1 MDNAIKYDY
10 SRNLGINDLYSF
22 PTKSNEL
29 GKIINN
35 IKYFMKSSRSINDIS
50 SSETNISNK
59 NIVFEQQDSHI
70 TLKSSNEFANELF
83 KKFSKDNCL
92 CNYLIFEKRVD
103 IYEYINSLKNL
114 NKKLNFSDYFDC
126 FNKASVLSL
135 EVPFI
140 EKNGSVTNNF
150 FSPTLSSMVLVVK
163 KGKNEKESFYNKW
176 GQENF
181 KITSLPNNLIKYEFY
196 ESNPP
201 YNRDILDVKI
211 NNIYKSLGLKKLSLD
226 KVIKDKSYF
235 CLLWSPG
242 DTSKN
247 NSSFLSY
254 YSFDFKLLGS
264 LILKSNDN
272 KWFTSFS
279 YNQNIYK
286 DFKKDYLY
294 NVNMIKNFIENYDVK
309 DGHIKKNLF
318 SFDYKIFLYN
328 S

>member
-1 MDNAIKYDY
+1 MDNSIKYDC

-22 PTKSNEL
+22 PTKKNEL
-29 GKIINN
+29 GKIIINL
-35 IKYFMKSSRSINDIS
+35 KYFMKSSKSINDIS
-50 SSETNISNK
+50 SSETSISNK
-59 NIVFEQQDSHI
+59 NIALEQQDCHI
-70 TLKSSNEFANELF
+70 FLKSSNEFVNELF
-83 KKFSKDNCL
+83 KNFSEDNCL
-92 CNYLIFEKRVD
+92 CNYLIFEKSVD
-103 IYEYINSLKNL
+103 IYEYMNSLKRL
-114 NKKLNFSDYFDC
+114 NIKITLSDYFDC

-135 EVPFI
+135 NVPFI

-150 FSPTLSSMVLVVK
+150 FNPTLSSMVLVVN
-163 KGKNEKESFYNKW
+163 KGKNERKCVYNNWAK
-176 GQENF
+176 GNF
-181 KITSLPNNLIKYEFY
+181 KITSLPNSLIKYEFY

-201 YNRDILDVKI
+201 YNRDILDVKF
-211 NNIYKSLGLKKLSLD
+211 NNIYKLIGKKKLNLD

-242 DTSKN
+242 DTNKN
-247 NSSFLSY
+247 TSSFLSY

-264 LILKSNDN
+264 LILKNNDY

-279 YNQNIYK
+279 YNPNIYK

-294 NVNMIKNFIENYDVK
+294 NVSVIKNIIENNGIK

-318 SFDYKIFLYN
+318 SFDYKLFLYN

>member
-1 MDNAIKYDY
+1 MDNAIKNDCN
-10 SRNLGINDLYSF
+10 RNLGINEICYF
-22 PTKSNEL
+22 PAKNNEL
-29 GKIINN
+29 GKIKN
-35 IKYFMKSSRSINDIS
+35 ILQYFMKSSGSINDIS
-50 SSETNISNK
+50 SSETNISYK
-59 NIVFEQQDSHI
+59 NNVFELQDYHI
-70 TLKSSNEFANELF
+70 ILKSSNEFTNELF
-83 KKFSKDNCL
+83 KNFSEDNCL
-92 CNYLIFEKRVD
+92 CNYLIFQKSID
-103 IYEYINSLKNL
+103 IYKYMDSLKRS
-114 NKKLNFSDYFDC
+114 NKKITLSDYFDC
-126 FNKASVLSL
+126 FNKASIFSL

-150 FSPTLSSMVLVVK
+150 FNPTLSSMVLIVK
-163 KGKNEKESFYNKW
+163 KGKNEREIFYNNW
-176 GQENF
+176 AQENF
-181 KITSLPNNLIKYEFY
+181 KITSLPNSLIKYEFY

-201 YNRDILDVKI
+201 YNRDILDTKI
-211 NNIYKSLGLKKLSLD
+211 NNIYKSIGLKKLSFD

-242 DTSKN
+242 DTNKN

-264 LILKSNDN
+264 LILKNNDN

-279 YNQNIYK
+279 YNSNIYK

-294 NVNMIKNFIENYDVK
+294 KANMIKNFIENYDIK
-309 DGHIKKNLF
+309 DGNNKKNLF